1 MGGEECIHNVSL
13 KNFIGEESCGG
24 IVRILLAQVDIHGG
38 GGLL

>member
-1 MGGEECIHNVSL
+1 MHDVSL

-24 IVRILLAQVDIHGG
+24 IVRILLAQVDIQWG